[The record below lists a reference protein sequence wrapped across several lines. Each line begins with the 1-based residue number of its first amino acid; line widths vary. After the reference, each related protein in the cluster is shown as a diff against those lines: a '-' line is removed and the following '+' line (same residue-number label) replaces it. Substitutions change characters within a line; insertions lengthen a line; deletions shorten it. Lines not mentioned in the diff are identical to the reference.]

1 MTIDDLNRLSER
13 DAVSEFLRCCGS
25 SRWATLMTERRPF
38 QTTDELL
45 AAAESLSG
53 AMTPA
58 DWQEAFAHH
67 PKIGDMKALRKKFE
81 TTGQWAEGEQAG
93 VKNASEEIL
102 KELAEGNKNYEA
114 RFGYSFIVC
123 ATGKS
128 AGEMVALLI
137 QRLAN
142 NPPDELTVAAG
153 EQKKIT
159 RLRLEKLLSETRT
172 PLLRKP

>member
-1 MTIDDLNRLSER
+1 MTLNDLNNLPER

-25 SRWATLMTERRPF
+25 SRWAALMTERRPF
-38 QTTDELL
+38 RTRDELL

-58 DWQEAFAHH
+58 DWHEAFAHH
-67 PKIGDMKALRKKFE
+67 PKIGDIDALQKKFE
-81 TTGQWAEGEQAG
+81 TTKQWAEREQAG
-93 VKNASEEIL
+93 VKNAPEKIL
-102 KELAEGNKNYEA
+102 EELAEGNENYET

-128 AGEMVALLI
+128 ASEMLALLI
-137 QRLAN
+137 QRLSN
-142 NPPDELTVAAG
+142 NPSEELRVAAG

-159 RLRLEKLLSETRT
+159 QLRLEKLLLESRT